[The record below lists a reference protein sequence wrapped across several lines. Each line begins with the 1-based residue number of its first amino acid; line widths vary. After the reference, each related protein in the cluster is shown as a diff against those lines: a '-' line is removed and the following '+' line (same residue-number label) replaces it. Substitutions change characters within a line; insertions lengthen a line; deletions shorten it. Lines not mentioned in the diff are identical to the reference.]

1 MDPRGAPKRVRT
13 GHLTNQR
20 TDVGWHSGAPCAMS
34 ALPGPEQTK
43 TAPMPCEDHRRL
55 KTWSAERQP
64 HHWCDSHAQSTPSSA
79 RQAKTRTAA
88 ATRDDQLV
96 PQRDDLQVAAPRV
109 NEPRTGANAAGK

>member
-43 TAPMPCEDHRRL
+43 TTPMPGEDCGRLHDVERR
-55 KTWSAERQP
+55 APAVPAPRQP
-64 HHWCDSHAQSTPSSA
+64 SP
-79 RQAKTRTAA
+79 
-88 ATRDDQLV
+88 
-96 PQRDDLQVAAPRV
+96 
-109 NEPRTGANAAGK
+109 